1 MVHPYGSDAVGHG
14 SMMTFQLPKSEPA
27 LVPQQAIGAQ
37 YLEPVPYVS
46 AVRAVGALGAVGT
59 VAPLGAV
66 GTVAPLGVATV
77 APLGAVGSVGALGS
91 LSIPTLPVIVTPD
104 QAQTQVRAIFHII
117 TSALQLRET
126 ICFYSKRENILLRN
140 SLCYISLK
148 R

>member
-66 GTVAPLGVATV
+66 RTVAPLGVATV
-77 APLGAVGSVGALGS
+77 APLGAVGS

-104 QAQTQVRAIFHII
+104 QAQTQVRAIFQYYINL
-117 TSALQLRET
+117 SPRVYSYVKQ
-126 ICFYSKRENILLRN
+126 CFYSKRENILLRN
-140 SLCYISLK
+140 SLCYISSK